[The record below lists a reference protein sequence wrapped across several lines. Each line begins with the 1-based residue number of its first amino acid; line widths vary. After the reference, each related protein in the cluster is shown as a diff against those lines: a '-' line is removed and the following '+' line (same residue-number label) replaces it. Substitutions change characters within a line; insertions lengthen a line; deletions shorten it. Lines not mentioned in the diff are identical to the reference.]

1 MVGLHM
7 KDMLQ
12 VVGCSLQKLA
22 RARRS
27 SFPVVRVSTIQIKSG
42 SYSTAAVALEQGR
55 GPKLV
60 CHFIPVCSDLS
71 TESPRIPQDRGKAA
85 CRSALIYLLTLLG
98 LFPNSDCLD
107 YFKRIFKNCSLDP
120 FLLWA
125 SVSSAI
131 EEIGGLENYVL

>member
-1 MVGLHM
+1 MV
-7 KDMLQ
+7 
-12 VVGCSLQKLA
+12 
-22 RARRS
+22 
-27 SFPVVRVSTIQIKSG
+27 SFYNTDKKIWFIQHCCCG
-42 SYSTAAVALEQGR
+42 FGAGP

-71 TESPRIPQDRGKAA
+71 TESPCVPQGRGKAA

-107 YFKRIFKNCSLDP
+107 YFKRAFKNRSLDP

-131 EEIGGLENYVL
+131 DEIGGLENYVL